1 MLQVTFIIFCTNTET
16 HLPFRKETQHTFAFF
31 LYSYISIYSSA
42 RWGRQPLSTDWTA
55 GLTWFWPPTLFK
67 LLLYPEKQSSIKI
80 PNTMLSVTYME
91 EVGQFTKSMIPVCW
105 RRISKSKTPHDFGS
119 INTSSRLFSLLLFF
133 FFFVLNHFTN
143 HWDASMIDWFSCYY
157 TYMTV
162 RSVCVFVHERETEV
176 FNVDILYRHD
186 WN

>member
-1 MLQVTFIIFCTNTET
+1 MLKKNLQI
-16 HLPFRKETQHTFAFF
+16 KD
-31 LYSYISIYSSA
+31 S
-42 RWGRQPLSTDWTA
+42 
-55 GLTWFWPPTLFK
+55 TWFWFYK
-67 LLLYPEKQSSIKI
+67 YKFQVI
-80 PNTMLSVTYME
+80 
-91 EVGQFTKSMIPVCW
+91 
-105 RRISKSKTPHDFGS
+105 
-119 INTSSRLFSLLLFF
+119 FF
-133 FFFVLNHFTN
+133 VAVFFFVLNHFTN